1 VSVGGDG
8 VEAGSGGHLGERRR
22 LEFGWFLPTAGD
34 ATTLGDRGGLIPASL
49 ELFDRVITAAR
60 AAGFEY
66 LLVPVNTDCWEAW
79 ITAAMMIGRSRSIRM
94 LVARAGYIA
103 PFLVAKMVATFD
115 QLSNGRISVNL
126 IAGQS
131 EAESSAEGIR
141 AGKEERYERMAE
153 EVRILKTLWTAPGRV
168 DFAGTFHEL
177 SGARL
182 VPRPRQQPHPRSYL
196 GGGSAQAWAISAE
209 HADVHLFWGDTYERI
224 ETNIAALRALAD
236 EYGRGDDIRFG
247 MRLQIVC
254 RETEDA
260 AWDAARALVA
270 NVTERHTD
278 RLRAH
283 VASSVAN
290 ARVQELATTYGDT
303 IEDNLWTGISRV
315 RPGAGIA
322 VVGDPQQC
330 AGVLQ
335 RYIDLGCDSFCLSG
349 YLHDEEAT
357 RFAQMVR
364 PIIVR
369 HNPGRLAE
377 APSARIEPRV
387 RLAACSFRHSRRR
400 DVTMVLVAAARP

>member
-1 VSVGGDG
+1 VSVGG
-8 VEAGSGGHLGERRR
+8 EARSGGPRGEGRR
-22 LEFGWFLPTAGD
+22 LEFGWFLPTNGD
-34 ATTLGDRGGLIPASL
+34 ATTLGDRAGQIPASL
-49 ELFDRVITAAR
+49 ELFDRVITAAE

-94 LVARAGYIA
+94 LVAARPGYIA

-115 QLSNGRISVNL
+115 QLSHGRISVNL

-131 EAESSAEGIR
+131 EVESSAEGIR
-141 AGKEERYERMAE
+141 AGKEERYELMAE
-153 EVRILKTLWTAPGRV
+153 EVRILKTLWTTPGRV
-168 DFAGTFHEL
+168 DFTGTFHEL

-182 VPRPRQQPHPRSYL
+182 VPRPQQQPHPRFYL

-224 ETNIAALRALAD
+224 EANIAAIRALAD
-236 EYGRGDDIRFG
+236 EHGRGDDIGFG

-254 RETEDA
+254 RETENA

-270 NVTERHTD
+270 NVSERHTD
-278 RLRAH
+278 RLRSH

-290 ARVQELATTYGDT
+290 ARVQELAATHGET
-303 IEDNLWTGISRV
+303 IEDNLWTGITRV

-322 VVGDPQQC
+322 IVGDPQQC
-330 AGVLQ
+330 ARVLQ
-335 RYIDLGCDSFCLSG
+335 RYIDLGCHSFCLSG

-357 RFAQMVR
+357 RFARAVR

-369 HNPGRLAE
+369 HNPGRL
-377 APSARIEPRV
+377 
-387 RLAACSFRHSRRR
+387 
-400 DVTMVLVAAARP
+400 DG